1 LKLVLNNCEYISYSV
16 YVKNH
21 KDYGS
26 KLRIRWNDAE
36 GNNIYN
42 DYGDKEIPKNSK
54 GFLSL
59 TAKIRSGADNFY
71 LALTANP
78 TGTAFTGQY
87 KELKLEKGDIATDW
101 TPAPEDID
109 ARMTATET
117 AIKQLPD

>member
-1 LKLVLNNCEYISYSV
+1 
-16 YVKNH
+16 
-21 KDYGS
+21 
-26 KLRIRWNDAE
+26 
-36 GNNIYN
+36 
-42 DYGDKEIPKNSK
+42 
-54 GFLSL
+54 FLSL

-117 AIKQLPD
+117 AIKQLPDEIDLSVKEGLRSVGNLVKNPELTESTEGWNSGNGLRY